1 MILVVCIRNLFLLV
15 FFFQYPKSFFLLIY
29 FELKA
34 NRYVKFIDKLNR
46 VLFSYIQKTVWF
58 YTYTQREMDF
68 KNNLQIKGND

>member
-46 VLFSYIQKTVWF
+46 VLFSYIQKTV
-58 YTYTQREMDF
+58 
-68 KNNLQIKGND
+68 